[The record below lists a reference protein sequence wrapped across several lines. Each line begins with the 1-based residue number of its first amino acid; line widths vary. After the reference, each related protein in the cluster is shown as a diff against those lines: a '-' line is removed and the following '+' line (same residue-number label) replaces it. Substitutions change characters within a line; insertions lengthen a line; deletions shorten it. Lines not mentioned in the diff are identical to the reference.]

1 MALAWTFAGCCGVFQ
16 VMSARAAACKQLAAS
31 AGQSAFTSSIEDF
44 LYLALREV
52 MSGNL
57 ANQIVFSD
65 WSA

>member
-1 MALAWTFAGCCGVFQ
+1 
-16 VMSARAAACKQLAAS
+16 MSARAAACKQLAAS

-44 LYLALREV
+44 LFLALREV

-57 ANQIVFSD
+57 ANPRSVFSD